1 MIKRMIIAIV
11 LLGVVGG
18 GLVWFNFFRDRMI
31 EQFFADMPVQTL
43 PVDTL
48 TAEPATWRPTIDTI
62 GTAHAA
68 RGVDLTV
75 EAAGIVREIGF
86 SSNERVEEGQ
96 LLLRLDGAVQAA
108 DLEAATT
115 QLETEELNLQRTR
128 DLQSRGVATSV
139 SLEGAQA
146 AYRSAQAQVARVS
159 ALLDQRS
166 LAAPF
171 SGTIGLPRVDVGE
184 YVSPGTAITTLQD
197 IDSMRVDFS
206 LPEQQ
211 LPHVFIGQS
220 VSVRIEGRS
229 APFDGEITGI
239 DPRVDPMSRMFAVRA
254 VIGDAGGEI
263 TPGQFVR
270 IEVALPEEEDVIAIP
285 QTALVTSLY
294 GDFVYVVEADPEDDE
309 RLRARQIFVTAGR
322 RAEDRVEIRE
332 GVEPGATIV
341 ATGQNRLSNNTPVSL
356 PGANAD
362 ADGPGEASARA
373 VR

>member
-356 PGANAD
+356 PGANAN
-362 ADGPGEASARA
+362 ADGPSEASARA

>member
-48 TAEPATWRPTIDTI
+48 TAEPSTWRPTIGTI

-68 RGVDLTV
+68 QGVDLTV
-75 EAAGIVREIGF
+75 EAAGIVREILF
-86 SSNERVEEGQ
+86 SSNDRVESGQ
-96 LLLRLDGAVQAA
+96 LLLRLDSAVQSA

-115 QLETEELNLQRTR
+115 QLETEELNLVRTR
-128 DLQSRGVATSV
+128 ELQSRGVATSV

-146 AYRSAQAQVARVS
+146 AYRAAQAQVARVS
-159 ALLDQRS
+159 ALLDQRQ
-166 LAAPF
+166 LVAPF
-171 SGTIGLPRVDVGE
+171 AGTIGLPRVDVGE
-184 YVSPGTAITTLQD
+184 YVSPGAAITTLQD

-211 LPHVFIGQS
+211 LPNVFIGQDIN
-220 VSVRIEGRS
+220 VRIEGRS
-229 APFDGEITGI
+229 APFEGEITGI
-239 DPRVDPMSRMFAVRA
+239 DPRVDPASRMFAIRA
-254 VIGDAGGEI
+254 TISDAGGEI

-270 IEVALPEEEDVIAIP
+270 IEVALPQEDDVIAVP

-294 GDFVYVVEADPEDDE
+294 GDFVYLVEPDPENED
-309 RLRARQIFVTAGR
+309 RLLARQVFVTAGR
-322 RAEDRVEIRE
+322 RAQDMVEIRE
-332 GVEPGATIV
+332 GLEAGATIV

-356 PGANAD
+356 SGD
-362 ADGPGEASARA
+362 TEETEGETAAQA